1 MAEIKVSQLPE
12 ATQINDDDLIMIVQS
27 GTNKK
32 ITKANA
38 RFASGDEIYVG
49 DTEPTGEDADS
60 VKLWLS
66 DDDALEPEEEQK
78 DYYSTSEIKTNKI
91 WIDNKP
97 IYRKIIDVGYLPNN
111 TTKAVDTGLTGVVIV
126 QMYGI
131 ARNSSN
137 ATLTIP
143 EANGGNSIRLVY
155 NASNQVEI
163 GTTYDRSS
171 FYGYVILEY
180 TK

>member
-1 MAEIKVSQLPE
+1 MIEEIKVSELPE
-12 ATQINDDDLIMIVQS
+12 ASQINDDDLIMIVQS

-32 ITKANA
+32 ITKENCQ
-38 RFASGDEIYVG
+38 FASGDEVAVSTTEPSEDEKLWVDPTNAYVG
-49 DTEPTGEDADS
+49 IDEGN
-60 VKLWLS
+60 
-66 DDDALEPEEEQK
+66 K
-78 DYYSTSEIKTNKI
+78 DYYSTSEVKTNKV
-91 WIDNKP
+91 WVDGKP

-111 TTKAVDTGLTGVVIV
+111 TTKVVDAGLTGVVIV